1 MRVGHLGFRGR
12 VESAAQSLQAHTK
25 DLAQFSNGTF
35 HFLSAPPLWKAFFV
49 LSSMA
54 LSESVIFASIRGVGI
69 AILLIID
76 PRNHFSSQSLRSI
89 QKQGC
94 RNPYSSKWGC
104 RNLPFIHLGFVGV
117 PLL

>member
-1 MRVGHLGFRGR
+1 MRGDPKASVAN
-12 VESAAQSLQAHTK
+12 SKPQSPSSPSSL
-25 DLAQFSNGTF
+25 SCPNGTF

-69 AILLIID
+69 ANLLIID
-76 PRNHFSSQSLRSI
+76 PRNHFFSQSLRSI

>member
-1 MRVGHLGFRGR
+1 MI
-12 VESAAQSLQAHTK
+12 
-25 DLAQFSNGTF
+25 LAVMNGTF

-76 PRNHFSSQSLRSI
+76 PRNHFFSQSLRSI

>member
-1 MRVGHLGFRGR
+1 ML
-12 VESAAQSLQAHTK
+12 
-25 DLAQFSNGTF
+25 
-35 HFLSAPPLWKAFFV
+35 P
-49 LSSMA
+49 SMA
-54 LSESVIFASIRGVGI
+54 LSESVIFASIEGVGI

-76 PRNHFSSQSLRSI
+76 PRNHFFSQSLRSI